1 MGERRGG
8 IYARFDARPNCR
20 KSERRP
26 RKSYVKGVPGLRIH
40 HFHTGN
46 RKGKFDTELSL
57 VADSDVQLK
66 HNALEASRIAAGKTL
81 SKELGDQNY
90 HLLIRTYPHH
100 ILRENS
106 MATGAGADRFSSG
119 MSKSFGRPIGTAARV
134 KRNQKIM
141 SLFLN
146 KKSEIVGK
154 DALRRAKMKF
164 PVKCRLTVEKFL
176 E

>member
-8 IYARFDARPNCR
+8 IYARFDSRPNCR
-20 KSERRP
+20 KSERKP
-26 RKSYVKGVPGLRIH
+26 RKGYVKGIPGLRIH

-46 RKGKFDTELSL
+46 RMSKFDTELSL
-57 VADSDVQLK
+57 IPENDVQVK
-66 HNALEASRIAAGKTL
+66 HTALEAARIGAGKTL
-81 SKELGDQNY
+81 TTALGEQNF

-100 ILRENS
+100 VLRENS

-119 MSKSFGRPIGTAARV
+119 MSKSFGRPIGMAARV
-134 KRNQKIM
+134 RRGQKIM
-141 SLFLN
+141 SLFVP
-146 KKSEIVGK
+146 KASEDVAK

-164 PVKCRLTVEKFL
+164 PVKCSTKIEKVL